1 MKKLFLG
8 ILMFL
13 VLVTSVFA
21 VLTFTVPT
29 GADKA
34 KENVGYDYNLT
45 VSGAS
50 ATGNLIF
57 TKDSGTSSWISMDA
71 NGKIYGTPSEDDSGV
86 NTVNFSVVDNKGTS
100 NTGDDETGTF
110 SYTINVEPGF
120 CEVGDEENLKINKI
134 DFDDEDYKPFDS
146 VSISVDVEAKD
157 DVEDVQVKAI
167 LYNVDSGKEIDNIKS
182 DKTDLNQDDEET
194 FDLEF
199 EIPNDE
205 DVGVKDEYLLYVVVT
220 GQDDNGD
227 DQCVQDSEDINIERD
242 DHDVVISQVSAVPSI
257 VSCGDTVSVTADV
270 NNIGTKDE
278 DGVYVKVIDSELKW
292 DEQSASYNLDKYSKS
307 DNDAVVRFELKVP
320 ENAKEKTY
328 NVNTRVYFDDGS
340 ETKETYF
347 NLVVEKCTEEVVPN
361 VPSPE
366 GRVFT
371 LSFPTGV
378 NQLSTSMKVS
388 DKALVT
394 LTDKQHTI
402 GVQSITENSALLS
415 IDGSA
420 TTTLG
425 VGESKNIDFD
435 VNGINDLSVS
445 LVGVNQDTGV
455 FSFTKLGV
463 AQPPST
469 GNEFVPI
476 TSNSVFD
483 KFGSSTTLFIVG
495 DILLVILLIVLLAFL
510 FRRPRRP
517 RPH

>member
-21 VLTFTVPT
+21 VLTFTLPT

-34 KENVGYDYNLT
+34 KEGIGYEYNLT
-45 VSGAS
+45 VNGAV
-50 ATGNLIF
+50 GNLVF
-57 TKDSGTSSWISMDA
+57 TKDASTPAWINLDT
-71 NGKIYGTPSEDDSGV
+71 NGRIHGTPSEDNRGV
-86 NTVNFSVVDNKGTS
+86 NTVVFSVKDDKGTS
-100 NTGDDETGTF
+100 NTSDDETLPV
-110 SYTINVEPGF
+110 SYTINVEPNF
-120 CEVGDEENLKINKI
+120 CEIGDEENLKITKI
-134 DFDDEDYKPFDS
+134 DFDDEDYKPFDTI
-146 VSISVDVEAKD
+146 SISVDVEAKD
-157 DVEDVQVKAI
+157 DVDDVQVKAV
-167 LYNVDSGKEIDNIKS
+167 LYNVDSGKEIDSIKS
-182 DKTDLNQDDEET
+182 EKTDLNQDDEET

-205 DVGVKDEYLLYVVVT
+205 DIGAKDEFLLYVVAT
-220 GQDDNGD
+220 GQDSNND
-227 DQCVQDSEDINIERD
+227 DQCVQDSDDITVERD
-242 DHDVVISQVSAVPSI
+242 DHDVVISQVSAVPSTL
-257 VSCGDTVSVTADV
+257 SCGETVSITTNVD
-270 NNIGTKDE
+270 NIGTKDE
-278 DGVYVKVIDSELKW
+278 DGVYVKIIDSELKW
-292 DEQSASYNLDKYSKS
+292 DEQSAGYNLDKYSKS
-307 DNDAVVRFELKVP
+307 DNDAVVRFDLKVP

-328 NVNTRVYFDDGS
+328 NVISRVFFDDGS
-340 ETKETYF
+340 ETKETFF
-347 NLVVEKCTEEVVPN
+347 NLVVEKCGEEVIP
-361 VPSPE
+361 PKEPAE
-366 GRVFT
+366 GKVFT
-371 LSFPTGV
+371 LSFPTGI
-378 NQLSTSMKVS
+378 NQLSTSMKVN

-402 GVQSITENSALLS
+402 SVQSITGNSALLS

-445 LVGVNQDTGV
+445 LVGINQNTGV

-463 AQPPST
+463 AAPST
-469 GNEFVPI
+469 DKDDFIPVTG
-476 TSNSVFD
+476 SSVFD

-517 RPH
+517 R